1 MLFLRIIG
9 AVLFAGAIGC
19 AIASSIVLSDM
30 IGDINKVSS
39 REDQENPLGFHLGK
53 LLRINRKY
61 REAYPDGVR
70 SKLLNRL
77 MVVASVLFLVG
88 TELMFGFRFPVSL
101 QAN

>member
-1 MLFLRIIG
+1 MLVVRIIG
-9 AVLFAGAIGC
+9 AVLFAGGIGC

-39 REDQENPLGFHLGK
+39 REDQENPLGIHLGK
-53 LLRINRKY
+53 LLRIRRKY
-61 REAYPDGVR
+61 REAYPNGVR
-70 SKLLNRL
+70 NKSLNRL
-77 MVVASVLFLVG
+77 MVVAPLLLLVG